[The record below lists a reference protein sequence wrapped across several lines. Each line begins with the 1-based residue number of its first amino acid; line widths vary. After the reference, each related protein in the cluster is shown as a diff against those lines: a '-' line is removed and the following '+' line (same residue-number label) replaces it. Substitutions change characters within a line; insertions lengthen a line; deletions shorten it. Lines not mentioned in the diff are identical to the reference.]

1 MKKYILQI
9 VTIWILVVL
18 LVVCI
23 KQGNQLKEYQELIDS
38 QLYYLQ
44 YDLKNEINNV
54 ANLVV
59 AAMQGD
65 TQPTEATQPTEDDPI
80 LADDPVVDDLTV
92 EVYNINTDEWM
103 LEAVATVTL
112 NRWTSNAAVTLLAS
126 VNGETLSMPLEKI
139 DGNCYA
145 AHLSLPLETPN
156 DMLFTV
162 QIEEYGNTIRRPVR
176 AWVGTLQL
184 LPAKT
189 WGGEYALSFDPDNG
203 EATFT
208 LYVQMRDESGA
219 QEHFKILDPAFTFY
233 KNGELFATVDAVRTS
248 DWNHENECR
257 YDIDSKD
264 REWSMQVEPGDRV
277 VVCFSFHGEDGL
289 GYEFYLVTYE
299 AEVGDMNYMMQED
312 EPDFRLFRAK

>member
-65 TQPTEATQPTEDDPI
+65 MQPTEDTQPTEDDPI

-103 LEAVATVTL
+103 L
-112 NRWTSNAAVTLLAS
+112 
-126 VNGETLSMPLEKI
+126 
-139 DGNCYA
+139 
-145 AHLSLPLETPN
+145 
-156 DMLFTV
+156 
-162 QIEEYGNTIRRPVR
+162 
-176 AWVGTLQL
+176 
-184 LPAKT
+184 
-189 WGGEYALSFDPDNG
+189 
-203 EATFT
+203 
-208 LYVQMRDESGA
+208 
-219 QEHFKILDPAFTFY
+219 
-233 KNGELFATVDAVRTS
+233 
-248 DWNHENECR
+248 
-257 YDIDSKD
+257 
-264 REWSMQVEPGDRV
+264 
-277 VVCFSFHGEDGL
+277 
-289 GYEFYLVTYE
+289 
-299 AEVGDMNYMMQED
+299 
-312 EPDFRLFRAK
+312 